1 MHGITKALGIAAGSI
16 LFALALYSL
25 LAAPGLTIDGAGTAP
40 TSTTWRAAR

>member
-25 LAAPGLTIDGAGTAP
+25 LAVPGLTTDSAGTAP
-40 TSTTWRAAR
+40 IRTEQRATR